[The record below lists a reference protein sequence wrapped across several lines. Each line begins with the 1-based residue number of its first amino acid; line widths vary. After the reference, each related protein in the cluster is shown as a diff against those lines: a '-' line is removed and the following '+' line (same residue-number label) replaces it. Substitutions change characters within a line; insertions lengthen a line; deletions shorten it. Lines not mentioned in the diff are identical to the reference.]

1 MEEVQASVT
10 RCSQHLY
17 SGVLAEAHLSSV
29 SFPFFPSASL
39 WSLFIDPEELT
50 EWDQLRPH
58 VLCGWE

>member
-17 SGVLAEAHLSSV
+17 SGAVRCLFLL
-29 SFPFFPSASL
+29 FFFSLL

-50 EWDQLRPH
+50 EWDQFRPH